1 MNDNI
6 NTPVRVPL
14 PALKPIRELPLYE
27 DIRALL
33 SGCAKEYGDEIAF
46 IIKTKRETSSSPAEY
61 LNKSFIDLKND
72 VDYLG
77 AAFLKR
83 GFEGKRVAMISK
95 NRYEWVLPYYAQMGG
110 LGIVVPLDKDLPFNE
125 FSGSIEKARV
135 DVLVFDHDHL
145 PMVEK
150 LKEDPKYRN
159 ITYIT
164 MDSDEGY
171 ERIADLLEEGK
182 NEPELLEKYRSL
194 PVDGKGLSVIL
205 FTSGTS
211 GIAKAVML
219 SQYNITHN
227 IWATLTVEDIRRGD
241 VNMAFLP
248 YHHTFGSTG
257 QTMMIAAGVRTVFCD
272 GLKYVQ
278 KNMAEY
284 KVSMFICVPLL
295 IEAIY
300 KKIISEVT
308 KRGKMAKLNKGL
320 KISRALMKI
329 GIDVRRKIFSEII
342 DKLGGGLRFMVSGA
356 SPIDP
361 VVAKGFYDFGIT
373 IVQGYGLTES
383 APVISAENSW
393 FYNFRSIGGTIQGVE
408 AMIENPDEEGIGE
421 LIARGPNVMLGYYEN
436 QEATDEMIIDGWLHT
451 GDLACISEDGKTVLR
466 GRKKNVIVLKNGKN
480 VYPEELELLVGNLQ
494 YVKECL
500 VYGEVK
506 RSDGDQKDLHIAV
519 RVVYDPEEYPDGI
532 EDILNYDIDR
542 INSELPSY
550 KQIFS
555 KYTTTEEM
563 EKTTT
568 GKIKRYKQ
576 TMND

>member
-1 MNDNI
+1 MDN
-6 NTPVRVPL
+6 NVNAPVRVAL
-14 PALKPIRELPLYE
+14 PALKPFRELPLYE
-27 DIRALL
+27 NMRELL
-33 SGCAKEYGDEIAF
+33 SGCADEYGEEIAF

-61 LNKSFIDLKND
+61 LKKSFIELKAD
-72 VDYLG
+72 VEYLG

-83 GFEGKRVAMISK
+83 GYKGKRVAVISR
-95 NRYEWVLPYYAQMGG
+95 NRYEWLLPYYAQMGG

-125 FSGSIEKARV
+125 LSGSIEKAEV
-135 DVLVFDHDHL
+135 DVLVFDHEHL
-145 PMVEK
+145 AMVEK
-150 LKEDPKYRN
+150 LKEEPKFERLA
-159 ITYIT
+159 YIT

-171 ERIADLLEEGK
+171 ERIAELLEEGRK
-182 NEPELLEKYRSL
+182 ETGLLEEYREL
-194 PVDGKGLSVIL
+194 PVDSRGLSIIL

-248 YHHTFGSTG
+248 FHHTFGSTG
-257 QTMMIAAGVRTVFCD
+257 QTMMIAAGVTTVFCD

-278 KNMAEY
+278 KNMTEY
-284 KVSMFICVPLL
+284 KVSIFICVPLL

-300 KKIISEVT
+300 KKIISEIT
-308 KRGKMAKLNKGL
+308 KQGKLAKLNKGL
-320 KISRALMKI
+320 KLSRGLMKL

-342 DKLGGGLRFMVSGA
+342 SKLGGSLRFMVSGA

-361 VVAKGFYDFGIT
+361 VAAKGFYDFGIT
-373 IVQGYGLTES
+373 VVQGYGLTES

-393 FYNFRSIGGTIQGVE
+393 FYNFRSIGGTVQGVE

-421 LIARGPNVMLGYYEN
+421 LIARGPNIMLGYYEN
-436 QEATDEMIIDGWLHT
+436 KEATDEMIVDGWLHT
-451 GDLACISEDGKTVLR
+451 GDLACISEDGKIVLR

-500 VYGEVK
+500 VYGEIK
-506 RSDGDQKDLHIAV
+506 RSDGDMKDLNIAV
-519 RVVYDPEEYPDGI
+519 KVVYDPEEYPNGI
-532 EDILNYDIDR
+532 EEMLDRDIER
-542 INSELPSY
+542 INSELPAY

-555 KYTTTEEM
+555 KHITTEEM

-576 TMND
+576 TIND

>member
-1 MNDNI
+1 MDNNV
-6 NTPVRVPL
+6 NTTVRVAL

-27 DIRALL
+27 NIRELL
-33 SGCAKEYGDEIAF
+33 SGAAREYGDETAF
-46 IIKTKRETSSSPAEY
+46 IIKTRRESSSSPAEY
-61 LNKSFIDLKND
+61 LKKSFITLKD
-72 VDYLG
+72 EVDYLG

-83 GFEGKRVAMISK
+83 GYRGKRVAMISK

-110 LGIVVPLDKDLPFNE
+110 LGIVVPLDKDLPLNE
-125 FSGSIEKARV
+125 FSSCIEKAKV
-135 DVLVFDHDHL
+135 DVLVFDHERL
-145 PMVEK
+145 AMVEK
-150 LKEDPKYRN
+150 LKEDSKFDG

-171 ERIADLLEEGK
+171 DRISDLIEEGK
-182 NEPELLEKYRSL
+182 QDSQTLAEYRGL
-194 PVDGKGLSVIL
+194 HVDSKGLSVIL

-227 IWATLTVEDIRRGD
+227 IWATLTCEDIRRGD

-257 QTMMIAAGVRTVFCD
+257 QTMMIAAGVTTVFCD

-278 KNMAEY
+278 KNMVEY
-284 KVSMFICVPLL
+284 KVTMFICVPLL

-300 KKIISEVT
+300 KKIIAEIN
-308 KRGKMAKLNKGL
+308 KQGKTAKFNKGL
-320 KISRALMKI
+320 KISRMLLKL
-329 GIDVRRKIFSEII
+329 GIDARRKIFSDII
-342 DKLGGGLRFMVSGA
+342 SKLGGGLRFMVSGA

-383 APVISAENSW
+383 SPVISAENSW
-393 FYNFRSIGGTIQGVE
+393 FYNFRSIGGTVQGVE

-500 VYGEVK
+500 VYGEIK
-506 RSDGDQKDLHIAV
+506 RSDGDQKDLNIAV
-519 RVVYDPEEYPDGI
+519 KVVYDPEEYPDGI
-532 EDILNYDIDR
+532 QEMLDKDIDR
-542 INSELPSY
+542 INSELPAY

-555 KYTTTEEM
+555 KHTTTEEM

-576 TMND
+576 TVND

>member
-182 NEPELLEKYRSL
+182 NDPELLEKYRSL